1 MVRSATRY
9 SGGLKAAVDWAAF
22 LDEPVNDL
30 DLGRGCSVRHW
41 RDTDPEM
48 IQPALDAHLVV
59 IHLGGPKRVSRRG
72 EGASLVADMAADA
85 ISIVPSGSAY
95 AWSTVGPIDYAHF
108 YLPPLRLERATEAI
122 FDRNG
127 RGVALVERL
136 GCEDDLLRSLF
147 HAILAQAAGP
157 NRDPLYLETLSDALL
172 GRLLREHSNLAW
184 TSEPAPYTLAPR
196 RLAEVTDFI
205 EGNLA
210 AEISLEQLA
219 EVARLSRFHFVRA
232 FARATGETPHAFLV
246 TRRLEAAKAFLRT
259 TEIPIDDVARRC
271 GFRGG
276 SHFATRFRRAF
287 GFSPR
292 AYRRDWSP
300 ATSARVGSGEP

>member
-1 MVRSATRY
+1 MVRR
-9 SGGLKAAVDWAAF
+9 
-22 LDEPVNDL
+22 
-30 DLGRGCSVRHW
+30 W
-41 RDTDPEM
+41 RDTHPEV
-48 IQPALDAHLVV
+48 IQPALDAHCVV
-59 IHLGGPKRVSRRG
+59 MHMGGPKRVRRRG
-72 EGASLVADMAADA
+72 EGMSLVAELATDS

-108 YLPPLRLERATEAI
+108 YIPPLRLERATEAI

-136 GCEDDLLRSLF
+136 GREDDLLRSLL
-147 HAILAQAAGP
+147 HAILAEATGP
-157 NRDPLYLETLSDALL
+157 NRDPLYLETLSDAFL
-172 GRLLREHSNLAW
+172 GRLLRDHSNLSW
-184 TSEPAPYTLAPR
+184 TAERAPYTLAPR
-196 RLAEVTDFI
+196 RLAEVTAYI
-205 EGNLA
+205 EANLA

-232 FARATGETPHAFLV
+232 FARATGQTPHAYLV
-246 TRRLEAAKAFLRT
+246 ARRLEAAKRLLRA
-259 TEIPIDDVARRC
+259 TEFPIEDVARRC

-287 GFSPR
+287 GASPS

-300 ATSARVGSGEP
+300 ATSARAGSGEP